1 MKPYMNNEELI
12 DELVIH
18 KNINRET
25 IPENIFNERGYTTL
39 VSPYKRLICT
49 NFDTMRQEYI
59 YKKNGDFAEYINLA
73 KMDDFISNKFSMYI
87 ECFEKHFKT
96 YVAEKLSEKFKDTN
110 LSCNDYSEL
119 SRLSSCLPSAERIQ
133 HCHNISQLNCHFNC
147 YDLLYFDKMYN
158 SNMREVQANKNIIA
172 NRKRALDTILK
183 LNTTHGY
190 SSNLLIQHNFDKN
203 TVPPIWGVIHT
214 LSLGDVLALYNM
226 LKIQDRLSF
235 VKQFIKNKM
244 YRIEKLMH
252 YRQALI
258 L

>member
-1 MKPYMNNEELI
+1 MNNEELI

-59 YKKNGDFAEYINLA
+59 YKENGDFAEYINLA
-73 KMDDFISNKFSMYI
+73 KIDDFISNKFSMYI

-119 SRLSSCLPSAERIQ
+119 SRLASCLPSAERIQ
-133 HCHNISQLNCHFNC
+133 HCHNISQLNCHLNC

-235 VKQFIKNKM
+235 CQTIYKK
-244 YRIEKLMH
+244 
-252 YRQALI
+252 
-258 L
+258 